1 MKMQESQVSVL
12 SHEYAEGE
20 PPSVFRLSGALSEWL
35 FSSKFWAN
43 FNAKHGT
50 MFDQYEEDEA
60 PVPIINA
67 IVEALDERIRVLQGQ
82 DEPSIEF
89 VFRWTSENT
98 PITMCVPRNLLISEL
113 IGFRNFL
120 IEAAVNNLCVC
131 FSL

>member
-1 MKMQESQVSVL
+1 MKMQESRASVL
-12 SHEYAEGE
+12 SHEYAEGDS
-20 PPSVFRLSGALSEWL
+20 PSVFRLSGALSEWL

-43 FNAKHGT
+43 FNAKYGT

-89 VFRWTSENT
+89 VYRWTPEKT
-98 PITMCVPRNLLISEL
+98 PITISVPRDLLISEL

-120 IEAAVNNLCVC
+120 IRAAANSLCLC